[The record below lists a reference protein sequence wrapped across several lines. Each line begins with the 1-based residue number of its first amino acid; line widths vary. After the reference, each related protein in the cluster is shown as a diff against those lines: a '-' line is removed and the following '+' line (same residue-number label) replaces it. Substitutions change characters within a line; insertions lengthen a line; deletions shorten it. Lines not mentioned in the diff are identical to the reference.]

1 MCFVARWVP
10 ASEHMGAKMSDQT
23 TERIDGPQAMGTE
36 ADAAVGQMIARLF
49 DHWRLNA
56 NDQSALLGQPVEPV
70 GQVSGDESVA
80 SNETAERMGHLLA
93 IHSKLRTLF
102 PANRELA
109 YAWMSTGSK
118 AFDGLTPVAVVRA
131 QGLVGLQAL
140 RVYLDRG
147 IDG

>member
-1 MCFVARWVP
+1 
-10 ASEHMGAKMSDQT
+10 MGTEVSDQT
-23 TERIDGPQAMGTE
+23 AERIDGHSAMGPE
-36 ADAAVGQMIARLF
+36 AAAAVVQMVARLF
-49 DHWRLNA
+49 DHWRLDA
-56 NDQSALLGQPVEPV
+56 SDQAALLGQPV
-70 GQVSGDESVA
+70 GSSCSLSGHEIVA
-80 SNETAERMGHLLA
+80 SNETVERMGHLLA

-131 QGLVGLQAL
+131 QGLVGLHAL
-140 RVYLDRG
+140 RVYLNRA